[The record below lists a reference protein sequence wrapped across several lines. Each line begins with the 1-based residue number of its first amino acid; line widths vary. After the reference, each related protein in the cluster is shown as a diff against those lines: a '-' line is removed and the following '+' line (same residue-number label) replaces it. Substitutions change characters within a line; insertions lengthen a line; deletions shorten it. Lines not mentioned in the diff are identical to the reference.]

1 MVGDN
6 GGKHG
11 RKLEKHLLG
20 QSFSAR
26 DFLLLSPLTSVPV
39 TERVETRESRCK
51 VLLKCFPKVSDACH
65 QKHGSVGMF

>member
-1 MVGDN
+1 MLRDN
-6 GGKHG
+6 GEKPG
-11 RKLEKHLLG
+11 RKVEKHLLG

-26 DFLLLSPLTSVPV
+26 DFLLLNPLTSVPV

-51 VLLKCFPKVSDACH
+51 VLFKCFPKVSDACH